1 MSVSYKKLFNNM
13 VEKDMTNVQMQQQA
27 GVSANIII
35 RMKRDCYISLESE
48 ESVYRV
54 MNNCKVDD
62 ILAFIPDKG
71 TED

>member
-27 GVSANIII
+27 GFSANIII
-35 RMKRDCYISLESE
+35 RLKRDCYISLESE

-62 ILAFIPDKG
+62 ILEFIPEKG

>member
-35 RMKRDCYISLESE
+35 RMKRIVIFPL
-48 ESVYRV
+48 RAK
-54 MNNCKVDD
+54 KVSTG
-62 ILAFIPDKG
+62 L
-71 TED
+71 

>member
-62 ILAFIPDKG
+62 ILAFIPEKG